1 MQDNIPPDR
10 PPVTQLRPLHT
21 LNETGDIPPSAHLT
35 WTSSVRKPVSE
46 VLAVQAFIRLV
57 SLVSIVE
64 PGDSFCIQDAA
75 RGGYVC
81 ARVCDDFRAGCHSFY
96 PHGDDRGD
104 IPTDF
109 SIGPGKAL
117 QLHVTNSQI
126 QLVVQA
132 SIVPPP
138 ALDALGRMLEDI
150 ILGSNE
156 ANGKLAIQWTQPSVL
171 NFPPREKPVFQGQL
185 TQPILLHHWF
195 EQRVMDH
202 PQRVALDYLID
213 LETGQ
218 TAQYTYKQLSIAA
231 TALSAKLHRA
241 SSESSAAVKTAAVA
255 IGPSPELYISYLAA
269 LKAGL
274 GFCPIP
280 VDAPRERIERI
291 LAELK
296 PVAVLVEKEFAG
308 FTTAVETVSVNTF
321 LGECDVEPESLPVN
335 TTSETDAAYILYTSG
350 TTGMPK
356 GVIVSHISAAC
367 TISALGNHY
376 GFCTPDKPTD
386 RPVRWFQGAAPT
398 FDISLFEIFW
408 TLSTGSTLCCAPRDL
423 TMKNVDRVVT
433 TLKAD
438 ITNVT
443 PSFASL
449 IDPSSLRG
457 LMVGG
462 ETVNAR
468 LLQDFS
474 HHNPVDKDIPTEV
487 PQGIYNGYGP
497 TEVTIYS
504 VAQAHVPANQR
515 GSVIGTPLSTCGV
528 LIVDEQA
535 RGLRPV
541 PMGAVGQLILTGP
554 QVSKAGYLD
563 RAEET
568 SKSFV
573 DDAEWGRAYKTGD
586 RARIVWDEHDQPVV
600 EFLGRM
606 NDDQVKLSGRRV
618 ELGEVESVL
627 ASRVASVR
635 QTVAC
640 VWKPHDAI
648 LGSERIVSLVVVDPE
663 STVDFSTVRSQCV
676 EAARH
681 YLPEY
686 MRPFRIFQ
694 VDTLPR
700 SSSGKIDRKAALAHV
715 RDRLQQFPDDNT
727 PTKPEEHILEN
738 AQDAKLE
745 AELVDILSA
754 IVNSDSSTV
763 SPVTATTLLVHV
775 GLDSLRAMRLL
786 RDIRRKW
793 PDSKHMQP
801 SLGSLLDPGASIRS
815 VFFMSAPGE
824 NRSLAGIESKAKAQ
838 QRINS
843 FASHQMKQALAKLGS
858 VGEAEVEMV
867 LPATGTQSQLA
878 VSFAMDRHNYISHMV
893 LPLETNVV
901 PETLEKAVNAV
912 FERHAIYRCAFA
924 PCDDDLSS
932 FAQVI
937 LRPDAWRRWTESDPR
952 IVRRRGRA
960 ADDAQQWLDAA
971 HQYLELDSQRLY
983 LVQVIH
989 EDEEGPELGTGLLV
1003 ISMAHCLCD
1012 GPSLEVLRDD
1022 ISREYAGLDPLP
1034 RLSIQ
1039 DAVLDWISS
1048 LNAETDKYW
1057 QESLKGWESE
1067 SFHALSGNNVKSPAP
1082 GVPVDYG
1089 HAMVQFASDLPW
1101 HQLEAKSRDLGAS
1114 PLSILQ
1120 AAWSLL
1126 LKIFS
1131 EANTN
1136 DIVFGSV
1143 LSGQREAIHAPTFSV
1158 VPCRVPMFDQQT
1170 VRELTDFLVN
1180 SARLAQGRR
1189 NPRFGIFETLPYNTA
1204 LALQAYVPPETGFGQ
1219 LNNVDAVAVPWTEVR
1234 SPAIR
1239 YDFDIFAEVLPT
1251 DLTTSGS
1258 QANMVSFKITYR
1270 DHVLSETSAKV
1281 IVRQF
1286 AALTRE
1292 LMSSRADDIVHALP
1306 ARLPRDLL
1314 SAEGTIPVP
1323 TEEPVEEMDRM
1334 KERVDVLH
1342 AQFERQAE
1350 ATPDLLALSFYAS
1363 LDASP
1368 IDLTY
1373 AELDARAN
1381 GLASVLREEDAEVIP
1396 ICMQRSV
1403 ELYVAVLAIL
1413 KAGSAW
1419 SPIDETSPIQR
1430 RTSLIARTQ
1439 GKVLLT
1445 TTDSYHLVEP
1455 CLGHESLR
1463 GVRVLFVDQY
1473 ADQKE
1478 SARPEPRR
1486 CIQSLRSA
1494 IGGQDLAYL
1503 LWTSG
1508 TTGEPKGVM
1517 IQHHAAANAMRDL
1530 QVQVEHDEK
1539 TGQVRTLQLS
1549 AYSFNVFVQDL
1560 FYTWGMAGSVIS
1572 GTREIV
1578 LGTFTEFVRTA
1589 HPTHAH
1595 LTPSF
1600 GASIDVEDLA
1610 GSTLRYVT
1618 FIGEKLTEDVAEAW
1632 AAPEIT
1638 ARAYNTYGPAENA
1651 VVSTMRRF
1659 FGKSRDRSKA
1669 ANVGFPLTPCT
1680 AYVVRQVA
1688 DPRDGDVQRK
1698 RWELV
1703 PRYGVGELALGGA
1716 QVAKGYL
1723 NNEAKTTAA
1732 FIQGGHGIDERIY
1745 LTGDMVRLNDHGF
1758 EFLGRNDDLVKITGI
1773 RIELSEISAACA
1785 IVKDDE
1791 PAVEHVETLYLPR
1804 PGQIGGDASHKVIVT
1819 FVSVKRKSV
1828 DTDKIRTQ
1836 VFQKARDVLP
1846 AYMVPGHVVV
1856 LNTTMPRTASNKV
1869 DRKALQSIYN
1879 ASDLTILAG
1888 RRGSATIEAKWPD
1901 DQVAVLTAV
1910 AESFGVPLEPLDPND
1925 SLAGLGFSSLQITKS
1940 AWTLRRQMKC
1950 AVGVLDLMRC
1960 QTLGELVGVVMQSIE
1975 QSRASEILT
1984 EQDPA
1989 TCSWLSTLKEKLTNS
2004 LHGDL
2009 RPKNTSYILP
2019 ATPVQESLLVETMIE
2034 PGAYWSHRIFDLG
2047 HLGGV
2052 DTARLKAA
2060 WTAAA
2065 SHVDI
2070 LRTAFCP
2077 LSHFSVR
2084 DDNLKSWSSGQWARE
2099 HGIYAAVLQLVLDTP
2114 YVHWTTLHKADA
2126 ETLADLAKQIQ
2137 LELAPLGASRA
2148 RPPWTVTFS
2157 EGNSKMMLSMHHALH
2172 DAESS
2177 SMLLDMVAR
2186 LYRDPQQSVSIN
2198 STALQM
2204 ARGMELGL
2212 LPSMSQRNEAC
2223 SAWRKRLHG
2232 LVETDGALNSPFP
2245 DLTGSRQKSTRTI
2258 LSAKASVPSHLLE
2271 ARRTG
2276 LPDLPRLMQS
2286 AFGCILAA
2294 VLELR
2299 TVVLGQTV
2307 SQRVLHPDLARVV
2320 GPAMATLPVIIRAHV
2335 STATELWAEM
2345 NRDASSLGAIAHSL
2359 HPVDVKKMINEGSGE
2374 SNAPFPA
2381 LFVYHPIPEAGEGV
2395 VDAGRAVFKE
2405 VGQALSLNVEHP
2417 MALNIFEV
2425 DNTVEL
2431 TGDSRVISQA
2441 MLQLMLH
2448 QILKQARVMLENPN
2462 APLNQLQNYMDR
2474 ELVAIVGEP
2483 ATFVGKDIA
2492 TNPAALVTKQATEHP
2507 EWIAVEEIFLDDED
2521 DGSDRITTETLTYRE
2536 LEVLVNVIASKLTS
2550 HEANL
2555 QPGDVFALYLERD
2568 IKSLAAIIAI
2578 FKCGYIYLPIDEGLP
2593 SARKQLLVHDANAKL
2608 VVTTEDM
2615 VANLDLLPA
2624 RDPPALF
2631 LPQGD
2636 DELEV
2641 LRSWSDTV
2649 SGSATNTG
2657 ADGGYLL
2664 YTSGST
2670 GRPKRVQ
2677 VTNESLLHWI
2687 SAMTKCLIKANAEM
2701 ADLGGVGKYLNVASR
2716 AFDTH
2721 LTSMFAPW
2729 HLGFRSVIG
2738 KDRDGIFGSLQQVVN
2753 TVGITN
2759 MGSVSFVLLQLGLRL
2774 ADMPSMRIL
2783 TIGGEKAS
2791 HELFEQLTAGNPK
2804 AALMN
2809 FYGPTE
2815 ATVGC
2820 LSHVVG
2826 YHSNARN
2833 LGLPLP
2839 GLQALLLVPGDGD
2852 EQVVARKGEP
2862 GEFCIAGPQV
2872 AVGYLDRPE
2881 ENAKAFQYTTLLGGA
2896 RRRIYRTGDMMRM
2909 MHDGTVEFL
2918 GRKDQQTK
2926 IRGQRFEIGEV
2937 EAYIKKVVADQGPL
2951 DVAAAVVDQRLL
2963 GFLARR
2969 RNTLLKAEVDAE
2981 PELISQPSQALR
2993 AVLEVIEQACQ
3004 RELPAFMVPE
3014 IMWVS
3019 KIQLLAASGK
3029 TDAKLLVKLGHD
3041 FFNVLQGSDATSSL
3055 SKAAPTTLTEA
3066 EREVLAALEE
3076 VMGKQVVAT
3085 PASIIRNLGID
3096 SLSGMHLLSAL
3107 KKRGFVKVSLANLLS
3122 PSCSV
3127 GSLGSAADVNVAF
3140 AHAPTNASLPAKEM
3154 TLKDLGPGANGL
3166 TEDAITAILPCLPLQ
3181 SSLVALSLNWLQ
3193 SDDEAAGVDP
3203 PYVTEFNYEFAPGTD
3218 IARWQQVAEQIVSSE
3233 AMLRTCFVQREQ
3245 DGRIFQVV
3253 LKSPPSPF
3261 EGHDDAAAIVLQISS
3276 RPPVRLQIT
3285 DNPSPGK
3292 TTVSLKIHHA
3302 LYDGAAITMFRN
3314 KIGRAYARDYMPVLS
3329 DQQSLSTLQRLA
3341 IHCDLTHQEMKA
3353 IESSWKTNLLG
3364 VQPCRVGAGVGESK
3378 QATTNRAARRLAYTA
3393 AELKTKLQRKDG
3405 ETVSLSTALQL
3416 ATTLCLASLTRSR
3429 CIVYGF
3435 TMSLRPLLSHVAEGI
3450 NDFVGPCLNTI
3461 VHASIMT
3468 SAHETLPQLIKRISR
3483 SHADSCQGKMPL
3495 VGVDKIQRWAG
3506 VEEKLFDSLLTIN
3519 VLPTDD
3525 ELAGR
3530 DDLPGSMNSLP
3541 GKANI
3546 DMALT
3551 VDIDLHPNGKIDLAL
3566 ASAGVLTAAQL
3577 EGLAALFEE
3586 IVVNSANNAATVGQ
3600 FASGVSCEAPQVRVI
3615 STPIPNGEPAQLGS
3629 QSIDDSFQVALSG
3642 VRDIACR
3649 LLSLDK
3655 ANVDGSTSLYRLGLD
3670 SINVLSFVKLINKSE
3685 AIKITASAVLRA
3697 RTLQGV
3703 AELVHKAKSR
3713 SHKEGCT
3720 NGELTRG
3727 TQSVDL
3733 QRPYEQT
3740 LLRVASDLLFIATPL
3755 QEGMLS
3761 ASMAFADQAYVY
3773 THTMRLSDAAR
3784 EQDAPRFERF
3794 SAAVR
3799 DVVQACE
3806 ILRARFMF
3814 TNDDDAPWVG
3824 VVSPTEQSDL
3834 LNWKISENGLVQL
3847 KIHHALYDA
3856 NSIRAIWR
3864 LLNDNYAKRL
3874 AGHQQDQDELEPTK
3888 YLFRPFARLS
3898 AAAQRSS
3905 IAFWVD
3911 TVQDYAYTPIEF
3923 SVDAKHASSAF
3934 YFSLSKA
3941 ELSILQAKC
3950 REAQVSPKAA
3960 MQVAWAKLLCE
3971 IIYEQADVVFGE
3983 VITASQDDDDNV
3995 VMGPTI
4001 NTIPLRL
4008 KFSSQMGA
4016 ASIGEALSLLQTLS
4030 DNARGENGRASLRA
4044 IQTAWRSSRTDGVDT
4059 SAGIFQSLFV
4069 YDGILSSADDES
4081 PKGPLVPA
4089 GAREQ
4094 ADAGEGE
4101 KSPAYD
4107 DYPLMVSFR
4116 IRDGELHGAL
4126 RTKMSEAETNRLGT
4140 QLEAALR
4147 YVVSQDLQD
4156 PALGSHLRL
4165 GDFTRKEE
4173 RTGAKTAVDRYSH
4186 LAELKSLQDQAVDIV
4201 KKAVGS
4207 KFKGRKMALDT
4218 KLINVGLDSISA
4230 IRFSKMLRKQMG
4242 IHMSVFEIIRG
4253 ASVYDIVTK
4262 STSRETHGVVNRRN
4276 EKAPLPDGSLKGA
4289 AAGSLGVAED
4299 QIKTVSPVLS
4309 GQRGTLRQWLH
4320 SGKRFFEAPWAYRI
4334 DDVSVDER
4342 AVASNWE
4349 SLCQTH
4355 EILRTTFVCTGGSA
4369 ELVQVT
4375 FDGQVSVASRLT
4387 TVRDATISLQEL
4399 IQEHVR
4405 QGNAEPSDFTRPPAR
4420 FSFIEALDGKD
4431 VVLRVHHAL
4440 YDAWSIKM
4448 IQKDLVSLFDGQPL
4462 GPRPSVQSAIK
4473 QIIALRQPEAEQEYW
4488 TQHLTGAADTIL
4500 ESGVKPANGSKN
4512 PLRSHS
4518 RSQFADVLPQDTVDS
4533 LTLANKSRT
4542 QVSVAA
4548 IVAYARALGRLTG
4561 RSRPTFGFNYS
4572 SRSLSSA
4579 TGEQTL
4585 DLTSMSIPTM
4595 TVVPFSLDL
4604 ETTPEQGLLEA
4615 VRNHLAQLARFAQAD
4630 DLDKISPRHTLQRL
4644 KLGEPLASEYFTKAA
4659 PSLTSSPVDIL
4670 DTSFMPNQQLYFNV
4684 LVRQNGN
4691 INLDMSGEEGL
4702 LSGDQDLI
4710 SRLVEGF
4717 SADLVEAMRV
4727 EGDA

>member
-1 MQDNIPPDR
+1 
-10 PPVTQLRPLHT
+10 
-21 LNETGDIPPSAHLT
+21 
-35 WTSSVRKPVSE
+35 
-46 VLAVQAFIRLV
+46 
-57 SLVSIVE
+57 
-64 PGDSFCIQDAA
+64 
-75 RGGYVC
+75 
-81 ARVCDDFRAGCHSFY
+81 
-96 PHGDDRGD
+96 
-104 IPTDF
+104 
-109 SIGPGKAL
+109 
-117 QLHVTNSQI
+117 
-126 QLVVQA
+126 
-132 SIVPPP
+132 
-138 ALDALGRMLEDI
+138 
-150 ILGSNE
+150 
-156 ANGKLAIQWTQPSVL
+156 
-171 NFPPREKPVFQGQL
+171 
-185 TQPILLHHWF
+185 
-195 EQRVMDH
+195 
-202 PQRVALDYLID
+202 
-213 LETGQ
+213 
-218 TAQYTYKQLSIAA
+218 
-231 TALSAKLHRA
+231 
-241 SSESSAAVKTAAVA
+241 
-255 IGPSPELYISYLAA
+255 
-269 LKAGL
+269 
-274 GFCPIP
+274 
-280 VDAPRERIERI
+280 
-291 LAELK
+291 
-296 PVAVLVEKEFAG
+296 
-308 FTTAVETVSVNTF
+308 
-321 LGECDVEPESLPVN
+321 
-335 TTSETDAAYILYTSG
+335 
-350 TTGMPK
+350 
-356 GVIVSHISAAC
+356 
-367 TISALGNHY
+367 
-376 GFCTPDKPTD
+376 
-386 RPVRWFQGAAPT
+386 
-398 FDISLFEIFW
+398 
-408 TLSTGSTLCCAPRDL
+408 
-423 TMKNVDRVVT
+423 
-433 TLKAD
+433 
-438 ITNVT
+438 
-443 PSFASL
+443 
-449 IDPSSLRG
+449 
-457 LMVGG
+457 
-462 ETVNAR
+462 
-468 LLQDFS
+468 
-474 HHNPVDKDIPTEV
+474 
-487 PQGIYNGYGP
+487 
-497 TEVTIYS
+497 
-504 VAQAHVPANQR
+504 
-515 GSVIGTPLSTCGV
+515 
-528 LIVDEQA
+528 
-535 RGLRPV
+535 
-541 PMGAVGQLILTGP
+541 
-554 QVSKAGYLD
+554 
-563 RAEET
+563 
-568 SKSFV
+568 
-573 DDAEWGRAYKTGD
+573 
-586 RARIVWDEHDQPVV
+586 
-600 EFLGRM
+600 
-606 NDDQVKLSGRRV
+606 
-618 ELGEVESVL
+618 
-627 ASRVASVR
+627 
-635 QTVAC
+635 
-640 VWKPHDAI
+640 
-648 LGSERIVSLVVVDPE
+648 
-663 STVDFSTVRSQCV
+663 
-676 EAARH
+676 
-681 YLPEY
+681 
-686 MRPFRIFQ
+686 
-694 VDTLPR
+694 
-700 SSSGKIDRKAALAHV
+700 
-715 RDRLQQFPDDNT
+715 
-727 PTKPEEHILEN
+727 
-738 AQDAKLE
+738 
-745 AELVDILSA
+745 
-754 IVNSDSSTV
+754 
-763 SPVTATTLLVHV
+763 
-775 GLDSLRAMRLL
+775 
-786 RDIRRKW
+786 
-793 PDSKHMQP
+793 
-801 SLGSLLDPGASIRS
+801 
-815 VFFMSAPGE
+815 
-824 NRSLAGIESKAKAQ
+824 
-838 QRINS
+838 
-843 FASHQMKQALAKLGS
+843 
-858 VGEAEVEMV
+858 
-867 LPATGTQSQLA
+867 
-878 VSFAMDRHNYISHMV
+878 
-893 LPLETNVV
+893 
-901 PETLEKAVNAV
+901 
-912 FERHAIYRCAFA
+912 
-924 PCDDDLSS
+924 
-932 FAQVI
+932 
-937 LRPDAWRRWTESDPR
+937 
-952 IVRRRGRA
+952 
-960 ADDAQQWLDAA
+960 
-971 HQYLELDSQRLY
+971 
-983 LVQVIH
+983 
-989 EDEEGPELGTGLLV
+989 
-1003 ISMAHCLCD
+1003 
-1012 GPSLEVLRDD
+1012 
-1022 ISREYAGLDPLP
+1022 
-1034 RLSIQ
+1034 
-1039 DAVLDWISS
+1039 
-1048 LNAETDKYW
+1048 
-1057 QESLKGWESE
+1057 
-1067 SFHALSGNNVKSPAP
+1067 
-1082 GVPVDYG
+1082 
-1089 HAMVQFASDLPW
+1089 
-1101 HQLEAKSRDLGAS
+1101 
-1114 PLSILQ
+1114 
-1120 AAWSLL
+1120 
-1126 LKIFS
+1126 
-1131 EANTN
+1131 
-1136 DIVFGSV
+1136 
-1143 LSGQREAIHAPTFSV
+1143 
-1158 VPCRVPMFDQQT
+1158 
-1170 VRELTDFLVN
+1170 
-1180 SARLAQGRR
+1180 
-1189 NPRFGIFETLPYNTA
+1189 
-1204 LALQAYVPPETGFGQ
+1204 
-1219 LNNVDAVAVPWTEVR
+1219 
-1234 SPAIR
+1234 
-1239 YDFDIFAEVLPT
+1239 
-1251 DLTTSGS
+1251 
-1258 QANMVSFKITYR
+1258 
-1270 DHVLSETSAKV
+1270 
-1281 IVRQF
+1281 
-1286 AALTRE
+1286 
-1292 LMSSRADDIVHALP
+1292 MSSRADDIVHALP

-1363 LDASP
+1363 LDAPP

-1403 ELYVAVLAIL
+1403 ELYVA
-1413 KAGSAW
+1413 
-1419 SPIDETSPIQR
+1419 
-1430 RTSLIARTQ
+1430 
-1439 GKVLLT
+1439 
-1445 TTDSYHLVEP
+1445 
-1455 CLGHESLR
+1455 
-1463 GVRVLFVDQY
+1463 
-1473 ADQKE
+1473 
-1478 SARPEPRR
+1478 
-1486 CIQSLRSA
+1486 
-1494 IGGQDLAYL
+1494 
-1503 LWTSG
+1503 
-1508 TTGEPKGVM
+1508 
-1517 IQHHAAANAMRDL
+1517 
-1530 QVQVEHDEK
+1530 
-1539 TGQVRTLQLS
+1539 
-1549 AYSFNVFVQDL
+1549 
-1560 FYTWGMAGSVIS
+1560 
-1572 GTREIV
+1572 
-1578 LGTFTEFVRTA
+1578 
-1589 HPTHAH
+1589 
-1595 LTPSF
+1595 
-1600 GASIDVEDLA
+1600 
-1610 GSTLRYVT
+1610 
-1618 FIGEKLTEDVAEAW
+1618 
-1632 AAPEIT
+1632 
-1638 ARAYNTYGPAENA
+1638 
-1651 VVSTMRRF
+1651 
-1659 FGKSRDRSKA
+1659 
-1669 ANVGFPLTPCT
+1669 
-1680 AYVVRQVA
+1680 
-1688 DPRDGDVQRK
+1688 
-1698 RWELV
+1698 
-1703 PRYGVGELALGGA
+1703 
-1716 QVAKGYL
+1716 
-1723 NNEAKTTAA
+1723 
-1732 FIQGGHGIDERIY
+1732 
-1745 LTGDMVRLNDHGF
+1745 
-1758 EFLGRNDDLVKITGI
+1758 
-1773 RIELSEISAACA
+1773 
-1785 IVKDDE
+1785 
-1791 PAVEHVETLYLPR
+1791 
-1804 PGQIGGDASHKVIVT
+1804 
-1819 FVSVKRKSV
+1819 
-1828 DTDKIRTQ
+1828 
-1836 VFQKARDVLP
+1836 
-1846 AYMVPGHVVV
+1846 
-1856 LNTTMPRTASNKV
+1856 
-1869 DRKALQSIYN
+1869 
-1879 ASDLTILAG
+1879 ASD
-1888 RRGSATIEAKWPD
+1888 E
-1901 DQVAVLTAV
+1901 
-1910 AESFGVPLEPLDPND
+1910 
-1925 SLAGLGFSSLQITKS
+1925 
-1940 AWTLRRQMKC
+1940 
-1950 AVGVLDLMRC
+1950 
-1960 QTLGELVGVVMQSIE
+1960 
-1975 QSRASEILT
+1975 SRASEILT

-2047 HLGGV
+2047 HLGEA

-2077 LSHFSVR
+2077 LSHFSVH
-2084 DDNLKSWSSGQWARE
+2084 DDKLKSCSSGQWARE

-2114 YVHWTTLHKADA
+2114 YVHWTTLHNADA
-2126 ETLADLAKQIQ
+2126 ETLADLAKQIH
-2137 LELAPLGASRA
+2137 LELAPLGANRA
-2148 RPPWTVTFS
+2148 RSPWAVTFS
-2157 EGNSKMMLSMHHALH
+2157 EANSKMMLSMHHALH
-2172 DAESS
+2172 NAESS
-2177 SMLLDMVAR
+2177 SILLDMVAR
-2186 LYRDPQQSVSIN
+2186 LYRDPQQSVAIN

-2299 TVVLGQTV
+2299 TVIFGQTV
-2307 SQRVLHPDLARVV
+2307 SQRVLHPDVARVV
-2320 GPAMATLPVIIRAHV
+2320 GPAMATLPVVIRAHV
-2335 STATELWAEM
+2335 STAAELWTEM
-2345 NRDASSLGAIAHSL
+2345 NRDASSLSAIAHCL
-2359 HPVDVKKMINEGSGE
+2359 HPVDLKKMINEGSGE
-2374 SNAPFPA
+2374 SNARFPA
-2381 LFVYHPIPEAGEGV
+2381 LFVYHPILEAGEGV

-2441 MLQLMLH
+2441 MLDLMLQ
-2448 QILKQARVMLENPN
+2448 QILNQARVMLENPN
-2462 APLNQLQNYMDR
+2462 LPLNQLQNYMDR
-2474 ELVAIVGEP
+2474 ELVATVGES

-2507 EWIAVEEIFLDDED
+2507 EWIAVEEIFLDDDD

-2536 LEVLVNVIASKLTS
+2536 LEVLVNAIASKLTS

-2555 QPGDVFALYLERD
+2555 QPGDVVALYLERD

-2593 SARKQLLVHDANAKL
+2593 SARKQLLVHDAHAKL

-2641 LRSWSDTV
+2641 LRSWPDTV

-2670 GRPKRVQ
+2670 GRPKGVQ

-2687 SAMTKCLIKANAEM
+2687 SAMTKCLIEANAEM
-2701 ADLGGVGKYLNVASR
+2701 ADLGGAGKYLNVASR

-2759 MGSVSFVLLQLGLRL
+2759 MGSVPSVLLQLGLRL
-2774 ADMPSMRIL
+2774 ADMPSIRIL

-2872 AVGYLDRPE
+2872 AIGYIDRPE

-2896 RRRIYRTGDMMRM
+2896 RMRIYRTGHMMRM

-2937 EAYIKKVVADQGPL
+2937 EAYIKKVIADQGPL

-2981 PELISQPSQALR
+2981 PELITQPIQSLR
-2993 AVLEVIEQACQ
+2993 AVLEVVEQACQ
-3004 RELPAFMVPE
+3004 REFPAFMVPD

-3019 KIQLLAASGK
+3019 KIPLLAASGK
-3029 TDAKLLVKLGHD
+3029 TDAKLLVKLGQD
-3041 FFNVLQGSDATSSL
+3041 FLNVLQGSDATRSQPT
-3055 SKAAPTTLTEA
+3055 AALTTMTQA

-3085 PASIIRNLGID
+3085 PANVIRNLGID

-3127 GSLGSAADVNVAF
+3127 GSL
-3140 AHAPTNASLPAKEM
+3140 AKEM
-3154 TLKDLGPGANGL
+3154 TLKDLGPGVNGL

-3203 PYVTEFNYEFAPGTD
+3203 PYVTD
-3218 IARWQQVAEQIVSSE
+3218 
-3233 AMLRTCFVQREQ
+3233 
-3245 DGRIFQVV
+3245 
-3253 LKSPPSPF
+3253 
-3261 EGHDDAAAIVLQISS
+3261 S

-3285 DNPSPGK
+3285 DNPSSGK

-3314 KIGRAYARDYMPVLS
+3314 KIERAYARDYMLVLS

-3353 IESSWKTNLLG
+3353 IKSSWKTTLLG

-3393 AELKTKLQRKDG
+3393 AELKTKPQRKDG

-3450 NDFVGPCLNTI
+3450 NDFVGPYLNTI
-3461 VHASIMT
+3461 IHASILT
-3468 SAHETLPQLIKRISR
+3468 SAHETLPHLIKRIIR

-3525 ELAGR
+3525 ELADR
-3530 DDLPGSMNSLP
+3530 MDLPGSINSLP

-3600 FASGVSCEAPQVRVI
+3600 FASGVSYEAPQVRVI

-3649 LLSLDK
+3649 LLSLEK
-3655 ANVDGSTSLYRLGLD
+3655 ANVNGSTSLYRLGLD

-3703 AELVHKAKSR
+3703 AELIHQAKSR
-3713 SHKEGCT
+3713 SHKEGHI

-3727 TQSVDL
+3727 AQSADL
-3733 QRPYEQT
+3733 HRPYEET

-3761 ASMAFADQAYVY
+3761 ASTTLADQAYVY

-3799 DVVQACE
+3799 DIVQACE
-3806 ILRARFMF
+3806 ILRTRFIF

-3824 VVSPTEQSDL
+3824 V
-3834 LNWKISENGLVQL
+3834 L
-3847 KIHHALYDA
+3847 KLHHAVYDA

-3864 LLNDNYAKRL
+3864 LLNNNYAKRL
-3874 AGHQQDQDELEPTK
+3874 AAHQEGHDELETTK
-3888 YLFRPFARLS
+3888 HLFRPFARLS
-3898 AAAQRSS
+3898 AAAQRGS

-3911 TVQDYAYTPIEF
+3911 TVQDYDYTPVEF

-3941 ELSILQAKC
+3941 ELSMLQARC

-3971 IIYEQADVVFGE
+3971 TIYKQADVVFGE

-4001 NTIPLRL
+4001 NTIPLRM

-4030 DNARGENGRASLRA
+4030 DSARGENGRASLRA
-4044 IQTAWRSSRTDGVDT
+4044 IQTAWRSSRTDEVDT

-4081 PKGPLVPA
+4081 PRGPLLPA

-4094 ADAGEGE
+4094 VDAGEGD

-4107 DYPLMVSFR
+4107 DYPLIVSFR
-4116 IRDGELHGAL
+4116 IRDGELHCAL

-4165 GDFTRKEE
+4165 ADFPRKEE
-4173 RTGAKTAVDRYSH
+4173 RAGAKTAVDKNSD
-4186 LAELKSLQDQAVDIV
+4186 LAGFKSLQDQAVDIV

-4207 KFKGRKMALDT
+4207 KSGGKNIALDT

-4276 EKAPLPDGSLKGA
+4276 EKAPLPDGSLKAA
-4289 AAGSLGVAED
+4289 AAGRLGVAEN

-4342 AVASNWE
+4342 AVASYWE

-4387 TVRDATISLQEL
+4387 TVRDATISLQKL

-4420 FSFIEALDGKD
+4420 LSFIEALDGKA
-4431 VVLRVHHAL
+4431 VVIRVHHAL

-4473 QIIALRQPEAEQEYW
+4473 QIIAFRQPEAEQEYR

-4500 ESGVKPANGSKN
+4500 ESGVKPANGTKN
-4512 PLRSHS
+4512 SLRSHFK
-4518 RSQFADVLPQDTVDS
+4518 SQFADVLPQDTVDS

-4542 QVSVAA
+4542 QVSVAV

-4595 TVVPFSLDL
+4595 TVVPFSLGL
-4604 ETTPEQGLLEA
+4604 ETTPAQGLFEA
-4615 VRNHLAQLARFAQAD
+4615 VRNHLAQLAKFAQAD
-4630 DLDKISPRHTLQRL
+4630 DLDKISPSFNTHVNILYSKKTSDTHEGHTLQRL

-4659 PSLTSSPVDIL
+4659 PSLTSSTVDIL

-4691 INLDMSGEEGL
+4691 TNVDMSGEEGL
-4702 LSGDQDLI
+4702 LCGDQDLI
-4710 SRLVEGF
+4710 SRLVESF
-4717 SADLVEAMRV
+4717 SAEFVEAMRV
-4727 EGDA
+4727 EGEA